1 MPDLGGNQLG
11 VTLRHSCRHAMT
23 GEYDQPDPG
32 SQIDRRFRSPDPL
45 ATPFTDNIKRTDPVR
60 RQLMTAEEVH

>member
-1 MPDLGGNQLG
+1 
-11 VTLRHSCRHAMT
+11 
-23 GEYDQPDPG
+23 
-32 SQIDRRFRSPDPL
+32 L